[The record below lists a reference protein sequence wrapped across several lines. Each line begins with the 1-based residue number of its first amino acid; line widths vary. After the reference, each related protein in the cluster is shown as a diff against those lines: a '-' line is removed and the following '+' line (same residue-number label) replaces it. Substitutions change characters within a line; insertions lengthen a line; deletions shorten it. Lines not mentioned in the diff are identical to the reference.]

1 MILIEHRA
9 FRSKYAWRGRRGDGE
24 SFSHRDSFACEPA
37 KYKVTRRQSER
48 TEPDLERPHATWYMV
63 LAMAD
68 EIAKQ
73 ALLNRVKEQG
83 EAVRRLKAAQ
93 ADKTQVRTH
102 PSFFPPSLPRKNLD
116 AFRHRDR
123 CHSPF
128 SFSSCSASL
137 CSIANS
143 VIVSPSLSFAKYA
156 RNRFSSKSVSLFL
169 SCVFLHSLSFH
180 VVDSYFSF
188 TFLHSILSLLI
199 LLHSLNF
206 VFFFH
211 INSICIAN
219 NHFLHYF
226 GIKKWEK
233 CKQIS
238 IYDNRHDNRHDVA
251 Q

>member
-1 MILIEHRA
+1 MQIYPFLQCLNTHIYVTIGLRDDPNRA
-9 FRSKYAWRGRRGDGE
+9 SSLSIQICVEGEERGGGIVLAPR
-24 SFSHRDSFACEPA
+24 FVACEPA
-37 KYKVTRRQSER
+37 KHKVIRRQSQR

-137 CSIANS
+137 CSIADS

-169 SCVFLHSLSFH
+169 SCVFLYSLSFH

-188 TFLHSILSLLI
+188 TFLYSILGLLI
-199 LLHSLNF
+199 LFALPKFRFLFSHKFYMHS
-206 VFFFH
+206 
-211 INSICIAN
+211 
-219 NHFLHYF
+219 
-226 GIKKWEK
+226 K
-233 CKQIS
+233 
-238 IYDNRHDNRHDVA
+238 
-251 Q
+251 